1 MAGLSAENQLRD
13 VYNMR
18 IVSNFSK
25 RAKGVYSEFDEPGFC
40 LGIKTELD
48 APGFGERWRL
58 IRDALTAHLSGD
70 FTRSA
75 QILMN
80 SLEPELAAHPED
92 TPWDGFIVVPRPN
105 LWPNL
110 ESTTLI

>member
-40 LGIKTELD
+40 L
-48 APGFGERWRL
+48 
-58 IRDALTAHLSGD
+58 
-70 FTRSA
+70 
-75 QILMN
+75 
-80 SLEPELAAHPED
+80 
-92 TPWDGFIVVPRPN
+92 
-105 LWPNL
+105 
-110 ESTTLI
+110 